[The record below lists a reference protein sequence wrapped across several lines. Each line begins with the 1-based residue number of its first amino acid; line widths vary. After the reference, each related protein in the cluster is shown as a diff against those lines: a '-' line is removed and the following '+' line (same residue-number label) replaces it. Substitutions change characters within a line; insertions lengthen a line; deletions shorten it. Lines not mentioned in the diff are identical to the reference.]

1 MTYPNQPG
9 NNSGGRNNR
18 PNPFNPFGDNSNKP
32 RNNGGPN
39 GNNNAPR
46 SFWQRPWLYIVLI
59 VLILFFIFQAF
70 LGNNTQTINT
80 QDGMNILNS
89 QASDVESATIVDN
102 TQQVQLKL
110 KNDFKKNDPQ
120 TGRER
125 NYGKD
130 VQFYYTTAQQAQ
142 VVRAVE
148 KANPSQGWTGHDA
161 QHEHVDL
168 LAELGGALPHF
179 LRAHLVPDEPYEQ
192 LGGRHARHGRQEERQ
207 ARRRPDSEDEVLRRR
222 GRRSCRTGG
231 RGDQGLPQRTR
242 PSTRRWAPASR
253 AVCCCTALPAPAR
266 RCSHAPLQARPAC
279 RSTPWRVPTS
289 SRCSWALAPRAYVT
303 CSTRRRR
310 MPRLSSSSTRST
322 P

>member
-110 KNDFKKNDPQ
+110 KNDF
-120 TGRER
+120 
-125 NYGKD
+125 
-130 VQFYYTTAQQAQ
+130 
-142 VVRAVE
+142 
-148 KANPSQGWTGHDA
+148 
-161 QHEHVDL
+161 
-168 LAELGGALPHF
+168 
-179 LRAHLVPDEPYEQ
+179 
-192 LGGRHARHGRQEERQ
+192 
-207 ARRRPDSEDEVLRRR
+207 
-222 GRRSCRTGG
+222 
-231 RGDQGLPQRTR
+231 
-242 PSTRRWAPASR
+242 
-253 AVCCCTALPAPAR
+253 
-266 RCSHAPLQARPAC
+266 
-279 RSTPWRVPTS
+279 
-289 SRCSWALAPRAYVT
+289 
-303 CSTRRRR
+303 
-310 MPRLSSSSTRST
+310 
-322 P
+322 